1 MVPQKTVLPVKINSS
16 IFLLLILL
24 KVMKKNSPVRES
36 ETFTMDRAEICSISI
51 LPLKKVTQTG

>member
-24 KVMKKNSPVRES
+24 KVMKKILLSENLKLSLWTVLKSAASPY
-36 ETFTMDRAEICSISI
+36 CH
-51 LPLKKVTQTG
+51 